1 MERSAVFWTS
11 EMQGAQAYDFCEK
24 KKAKSCYLSGSK
36 SLVINIEI
44 PAQRSY
50 LILIW
55 KLWKTLL
62 KSVNFT
68 IFNKQMFGARDHGGW
83 GGGGERGT
91 AGVRP

>member
-1 MERSAVFWTS
+1 MERSAVFWTC

-24 KKAKSCYLSGSK
+24 KAKSCYLSGRK
-36 SLVINIEI
+36 RLVIKIEI
-44 PAQRSY
+44 PAQHNY

-68 IFNKQMFGARDHGGW
+68 IFK
-83 GGGGERGT
+83 
-91 AGVRP
+91 